1 MGFIEP
7 TRFTWTTDSGGKR
20 RKQPARGTRWK
31 ARYRDEDGS
40 ARSRSFAT
48 KTEAQDF
55 LARTSADMQRG
66 DYVDPIERRRHFSD
80 WAFTWWD
87 TTVKLRPTTRRGYWQ
102 LLQGHVLPYFGT
114 RAMGNIDYLEVERFI
129 AAKLTEGLSPKK
141 VRDAVSVISLV
152 MKCAVRSNARKD
164 NPAAGHQ
171 IRVLRRKLRPGDV
184 PDMADIERL
193 VEHVRDPYKPA
204 VWLMAFTG
212 LRPSELCGLRVRSID
227 FVRRTIRIFETLVP
241 VHSFG
246 GSRYALVSGPPKTD
260 AGDRDVPIPA
270 WLCDD
275 IAAMLAERAA
285 ASGGP
290 VDRDAYLFVRSSG
303 LPLNLDKFRQAV
315 IRPALR
321 AAGLPETLRTYDI
334 RHSHAS
340 LLIDQGANLLAI
352 AQRMGHTDPAVT
364 LRVYGHLFAG
374 AQEELTQRLDDLRT
388 ATAALASGAE
398 VLSLAEGRRSAQRG
412 MTR

>member
-7 TRFTWTTDSGGKR
+7 TAFKWATDSGSKR
-20 RKQPARGTRWK
+20 RKQPVRGTRWK
-31 ARYRDEDGS
+31 ARYRDGDGR

-55 LARTSADMQRG
+55 LARTSAGMQRG
-66 DYVDPIERRRHFSD
+66 DYIDPIERRRHFSD
-80 WAFTWWD
+80 WASIWWD

-102 LLQGHVLPYFGT
+102 RLHGHVLPYFGP
-114 RAMGNIDYLEVERFI
+114 RAMGGIDYVDIEKFI
-129 AAKLTEGLSPKK
+129 AAKIAQGLSPKK
-141 VRDAVSVISLV
+141 VRDAVSVVSLV

-171 IRVLRRKLRPGDV
+171 IRVARRKLRPGDV
-184 PDMADIERL
+184 PDMGDIERL
-193 VEHVRDPYKPA
+193 VAQVRDPYKPA

-212 LRPSELCGLRVRSID
+212 LRPSELCGLRVGSID
-227 FVRRTIRIFETLVP
+227 FTRRLVRVSETLLP

-246 GSRYALVSGPPKTD
+246 GSRYALVNGPPKTD
-260 AGDRDVPIPA
+260 AGDRDIPIPA

-275 IAAMLAERAA
+275 LAAMLAERSAGKPG
-285 ASGGP
+285 SLRRS
-290 VDRDAYLFVRSSG
+290 DYLFLRPTG
-303 LPLNLDKFRQAV
+303 LPLNLDKFRQDV

-321 AAGLPETLRTYDI
+321 SAGLPETLRTYDI
-334 RHSHAS
+334 RHIHAS
-340 LLIDQGANLLAI
+340 LLIDQGANPLAV

-374 AQEELTQRLDDLRT
+374 AQEELTERLDNLRRGSAGSPT
-388 ATAALASGAE
+388 KNDVVELARAG
-398 VLSLAEGRRSAQRG
+398 RSAKP
-412 MTR
+412 